1 MAKVALA
8 TLTVVAAFGLLVALA
23 GSIPPQDAPTGRAA
37 LGAKH
42 AAQAA
47 ELRADRERTTEA
59 IAAPTPSGR

>member
-8 TLTVVAAFGLLVALA
+8 TLMVAAAFALLVVFA
-23 GSIPPQDAPTGRAA
+23 GSIPPQAAPTGRAA

-42 AAQAA
+42 AAQDAERRADA
-47 ELRADRERTTEA
+47 ELTTEA